1 MYHVLNRGNAR
12 RTIFE
17 KDADYAAFARILAET
32 QERIPMRIL
41 AWCLMPNHWHL
52 VLWPQ
57 LDGALPQF
65 MRLATLTHTH
75 RWHAH
80 RATAGTGHLYQ
91 GRYKAFAAQEDEHFL
106 AVCRYVERNALA
118 AGLVQRAEQWRWCS
132 LWHSLFAPSVEPRVD
147 SWPVARPSA
156 WLEEVN
162 RPATAAELEAVRRS
176 AQRGTPYGEAAW
188 IERTAERVL
197 TPFQAAYFTIFA
209 GSFFS
214 RRRLISASMPP
225 CFTTWSNSLR

>member
-1 MYHVLNRGNAR
+1 MVYHVLNRGNAR

-17 KDADYAAFARILAET
+17 KDADYAAFERILAET
-32 QERIPMRIL
+32 QQRVPMRVL

-57 LDGALPQF
+57 FDGTLSQF

-80 RATAGTGHLYQ
+80 RATTGTGHLYQ
-91 GRYKAFAAQEDEHFL
+91 GRYKAFAVQEDEHFL

-118 AGLVQRAEQWRWCS
+118 GGLVQRAEQWRWCS
-132 LWHSLFAPSVEPRVD
+132 LWRAHGVSSDQSPRID
-147 SWPVARPSA
+147 LWPVPRPRA
-156 WLEEVN
+156 WIDDVN
-162 RPATAAELEAVRRS
+162 RTAAAAELEALRRS

-188 IERTAERVL
+188 MERTAERLGLESTVQ
-197 TPFQAAYFTIFA
+197 PRGRPKKKKGA
-209 GSFFS
+209 GALLVATRS
-214 RRRLISASMPP
+214 
-225 CFTTWSNSLR
+225 